1 MRDRG
6 QAYTLEAFVAALL
19 VLSGVVFAL
28 QATAVTPL
36 SASTSNQHV
45 GNQERALADGLM
57 RAAEANGTLTEA
69 VVDWN
74 ATTNT
79 TDGRFVGVSPN
90 EDAFSN
96 AGPPNAFGRALNE
109 SFGDQQTAF
118 NVVLRYRG
126 TDGTLGS
133 QTMVN
138 MGTPSD
144 DATVATRSVVL
155 YDDTTLTTG
164 GTVSAPGP
172 AGNGTFYAPD
182 AEPEGPLFNVVE
194 VRVTVWRI

>member
-1 MRDRG
+1 MRG
-6 QAYTLEAFVAALL
+6 QAHTLEAFVAALL

-45 GNQERALADGLM
+45 GNQERAVAYGLM
-57 RAAEANGTLTEA
+57 GAAKANGTLEEA

-74 ATTNT
+74 TS
-79 TDGRFVGVSPN
+79 GQRFVGSNPKDGEFN
-90 EDAFSN
+90 N
-96 AGPPNAFGRALNE
+96 AGPPNQFGRALNE
-109 SFGDQQTAF
+109 TFGDERTAF
-118 NVVLRYRG
+118 NIVLRYRG
-126 TDGTLGS
+126 NNDTLATES
-133 QTMVN
+133 MVN

-144 DATVATRSVVL
+144 TATVATRSVVL
-155 YDDTTLTTG
+155 YDDTPLTTG
-164 GTVSAPGP
+164 GNVSAPG
-172 AGNGTFYAPD
+172 FYAPD

>member
-1 MRDRG
+1 MGDRDRG
-6 QAYTLEAFVAALL
+6 QAHTLEAFVAGLL

-45 GNQERALADGLM
+45 GNQERTAAYGLM
-57 RAAEANGTLTEA
+57 GAAKANGTLEEA

-74 ATTNT
+74 ATN
-79 TDGRFVGVSPN
+79 GRFVGSSAD
-90 EDAFSN
+90 EGEFYN

-109 SFGDQQTAF
+109 TFGDERTAF

-126 TDGTLGS
+126 NNDTLATE
-133 QTMVN
+133 TMVD

-144 DATVATRSVVL
+144 DATVAARSVVL
-155 YDDTTLTTG
+155 YDDTELTTN
-164 GTVSAPGP
+164 GTVSVPGP
-172 AGNGTFYAPD
+172 AGNGTFYASD
-182 AEPEGPLFNVVE
+182 AEPNGTLFNVVE